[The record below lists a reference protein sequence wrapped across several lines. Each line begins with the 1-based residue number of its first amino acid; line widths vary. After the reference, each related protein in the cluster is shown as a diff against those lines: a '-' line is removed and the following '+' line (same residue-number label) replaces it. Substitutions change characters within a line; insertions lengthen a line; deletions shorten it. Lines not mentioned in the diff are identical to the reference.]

1 MSDFSTFFPSGGG
14 GSGTIGALASF
25 VPDPTATFVA
35 GQEVY
40 TDPADSSV
48 WLRSAATLTSQG
60 SGVLDASIYRDSVAA
75 SITTPNTYVQPT
87 SPFTLE
93 QPGGCYIGNNKF
105 LTCPKTGTSSQ
116 RNVVYDVSLGT
127 FSVSIVYPTCQLFDG
142 LFGTGS
148 GASQNVGAGNVGFP
162 SRGTYNLTHHFL
174 QGNMI
179 NYLPSFWRED
189 PSGIFNIR
197 YIPFTDTTNA
207 TTRDPYANNT
217 LTFKSP
223 FAAIALQNY
232 STAANAAGASQPNGQ
247 HLGYAITNPS
257 SNERHWFIKDGNI
270 CSEYTF
276 NSAAANNTNP
286 YTATGNSIT
295 IPFSWNIQAG
305 DVYTP
310 RTMFAEG
317 NDLYFAWTNGQALY
331 NSNNPAVVYRY
342 NATTRALTS
351 TLNFKN
357 PVGSGTGSIPIFMS
371 AVPAAITGSTVQFWA
386 PSGQTYDIMTFIET
400 IILKGPFTDD
410 VTYPE
415 VTAKT
420 QLQAGTS
427 FSAKQIYSGEANES
441 IYMWLKIA

>member
-75 SITTPNTYVQPT
+75 TVTVSNTYVQPT
-87 SPFTLE
+87 SAFPFE
-93 QPGGCYIGNNKF
+93 QPGGCYVGNNKF
-105 LTCPKTGTSSQ
+105 LTCPKISNPTQ

-127 FSVSIVYPTCQLFDG
+127 FSVNFLYGFCQLFDG
-142 LFGTGS
+142 LYGTANGNS
-148 GASQNVGAGNVGFP
+148 GYVGAGNVGFP
-162 SRGTYNLTHHFL
+162 SRGTYNSTHHFL
-174 QGNMI
+174 QGNLN

-223 FAAIALQNY
+223 FAAIGLQNY
-232 STAANAAGASQPNGQ
+232 NIAGNANGASQPNGQ
-247 HLGYAITNPS
+247 HLGHAITNPS
-257 SNERHWFIKDGNI
+257 SNERHWFIKDGNV

-295 IPFSWNIQAG
+295 IPFSWN
-305 DVYTP
+305 VNSSYLP
-310 RTMFAEG
+310 RNMFAEG
-317 NDLYFAWTNGQALY
+317 NDLYFVWTNSQPIY
-331 NSNNPAVVYRY
+331 SSEFPAVVYKY
-342 NATTRALTS
+342 DATTRALIS
-351 TLNFKN
+351 TLNLQN
-357 PVGSGTGSIPIFMS
+357 PIGAGTGSIPAYLS

-386 PSGQTYDIMTFIET
+386 PDGQTYDVMTFIET
-400 IILKGPFTDD
+400 IVLRGPFTDD
-410 VTYPE
+410 ATYPE
-415 VTAKT
+415 ITAKT
-420 QLQAGTS
+420 QLLPGTS
-427 FSAKQIYSGEANES
+427 FNAKQIYSGEANES